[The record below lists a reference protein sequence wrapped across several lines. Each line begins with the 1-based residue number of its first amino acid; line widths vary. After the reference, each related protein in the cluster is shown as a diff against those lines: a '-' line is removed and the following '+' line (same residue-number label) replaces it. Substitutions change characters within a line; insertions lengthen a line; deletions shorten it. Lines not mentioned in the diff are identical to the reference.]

1 MFPPDWVASASNPDC
16 LKHPGVTQ
24 LSAAQLSGEHLRAVV
39 AFKMELELKDF
50 RNNCNADQ
58 WLLELIGFDA
68 ADEEGVAL
76 AESLHQQ
83 VRRLLE
89 L

>member
-1 MFPPDWVASASNPDC
+1 
-16 LKHPGVTQ
+16 
-24 LSAAQLSGEHLRAVV
+24 
-39 AFKMELELKDF
+39 MELEFKDF

-68 ADEEGVAL
+68 SDEEGVAF